1 MSKSVKLRALKV
13 ALLFALA
20 IFSGSSAL
28 ADDTQDRMEQ
38 AYIQGDLTVQEAV
51 AKKDS
56 VFALINQRYQS
67 VKPILEN
74 SCFDCHSQSTD
85 YPWYHNVPLIEGMMD
100 DHIAEG
106 VKHLDMS
113 QDFPFAGKEDG
124 LKLLGEIK
132 EEIEEEEMPLF
143 SYRLL
148 HWGKLIEGEKR
159 DSLFAWIDE
168 TTVTLNDFFKG
179 IASDSL
185 SDTGDTD

>member
-1 MSKSVKLRALKV
+1 MSISVKLRALKV

-20 IFSGSSAL
+20 IFSSSSAL

-56 VFALINQRYQS
+56 VFALINQKYQS
-67 VKPILEN
+67 VKPVLEN

>member
-85 YPWYHNVPLIEGMMD
+85 YPWYHKIPIISGMINSP
-100 DHIAEG
+100 IAEG

-185 SDTGDTD
+185 NNAGDTD